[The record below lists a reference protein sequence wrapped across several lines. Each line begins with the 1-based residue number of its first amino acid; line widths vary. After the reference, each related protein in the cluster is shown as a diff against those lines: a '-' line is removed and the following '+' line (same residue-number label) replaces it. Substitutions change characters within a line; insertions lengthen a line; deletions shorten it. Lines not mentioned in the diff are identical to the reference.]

1 MSVPSGLIE
10 VADPETKKSL
20 FLFIV
25 QLLFKGKVPAWNREC
40 LGCFKGIFLS
50 VTPRASS
57 PFFQAPERNSAC
69 QHLSDFTSS
78 VAMVMY
84 IPAQT
89 GEKVQLQ
96 VTMNMNEA
104 QHSPR
109 GEAGL
114 S

>member
-1 MSVPSGLIE
+1 MTDRVTVPFFTSESPSSIQALCASPRGLPNTLALI
-10 VADPETKKSL
+10 D
-20 FLFIV
+20 F
-25 QLLFKGKVPAWNREC
+25 
-40 LGCFKGIFLS
+40 FLS
-50 VTPRASS
+50 VTPQACS
-57 PFFQAPERNSAC
+57 PFFQAPERNPAC

-78 VAMVMY
+78 VAMVMH

-104 QHSPR
+104 QHSAQ
-109 GEAGL
+109 GEDGL